1 MQVNG
6 PVAPSARC
14 RQVQEDRHGAGV
26 GEEDE
31 TSTSLLEAAKTV
43 LRRNGYA
50 GLSTRDV
57 AAEAGVPLSQI
68 HYHFG
73 SKQGMV
79 LALFEYLN
87 AQLLDR
93 QSALFGDTSLKL
105 SEQWDRACDYL
116 DEDIASG
123 YVRVLQE
130 LIAASWHDAE
140 VAKVTRAGLL
150 GWFELIV
157 GVARKAQAVAP
168 GALGPF
174 SPEDVGALAG
184 NSFIGAES
192 MYLLGLEKKGAP
204 VREALRRVG
213 DLIRMTE
220 GA

>member
-1 MQVNG
+1 M
-6 PVAPSARC
+6 ARAAV
-14 RQVQEDRHGAGV
+14 RKV
-26 GEEDE
+26 E
-31 TSTSLLEAAKTV
+31 TSTTLIEAAKTV

-93 QSALFGDTSLKL
+93 QHALFGDTSLTL
-105 SEQWDRACDYL
+105 AEQWDKACDYL

-140 VAKVTRAGLL
+140 VAKVIRTDLMK
-150 GWFELIV
+150 WVELIV
-157 GVARKAQAVAP
+157 SVAEQAERTAP

-174 SPEDVGALAG
+174 SPDEVGAFAA
-184 NSFIGAES
+184 NCFIGAES
-192 MYLLGLEKKGAP
+192 LYLLGLEKKGSP
-204 VREALRRVG
+204 VRQVLRRIG
-213 DLIRMTE
+213 DLIRITE
-220 GA
+220 KSSSKR

>member
-1 MQVNG
+1 M
-6 PVAPSARC
+6 AR
-14 RQVQEDRHGAGV
+14 ALAKKP
-26 GEEDE
+26 E
-31 TSTSLLEAAKTV
+31 TSVSLLEAAKTV
-43 LRRNGYA
+43 LRKNGYA

-57 AAEAGVPLSQI
+57 ATEAGVPLSQI

-130 LIAASWHDAE
+130 LIAVSWHDAE
-140 VAKVTRAGLL
+140 VAKVIRAGIM
-150 GWFELIV
+150 GWIDLIV
-157 GVARKAQAVAP
+157 GLAKAAEEKIGP
-168 GALGPF
+168 LGPF
-174 SPEDVGALAG
+174 SAEAVGAIDES
-184 NSFIGAES
+184 SFIGGES
-192 MYLLGLEKKGAP
+192 LFLL
-204 VREALRRVG
+204 
-213 DLIRMTE
+213 
-220 GA
+220 